1 MCIYKIHKHISISMK
16 KELSFLYA
24 GIHIYILIYLSENS
38 VQIHRHTNTEEFF
51 HSIYLQIMPC

>member
-1 MCIYKIHKHISISMK
+1 MK